1 MIADTTQE
9 EAHLG
14 NNVRKLRSVLGLS
27 QSDLADKM
35 KMPASQL
42 CKLEQQRHIDDEML
56 DKIAEAMGV
65 SVDTIKNYNH
75 EATINFIISNNT
87 FSGEDNKIAFGTSS
101 HNDHRT
107 INPLEKVSELYEQ
120 IIKEKEQNI
129 RNEYLIAELQRK
141 LDFHENK

>member
-1 MIADTTQE
+1 MIADTTHE

-14 NNVRKLRSVLGLS
+14 NNIRKLRSVLGLS

-42 CKLEQQRHIDDEML
+42 CKLEQQRNLDDEML

-75 EATINFIISNNT
+75 EATINFIISHNT
-87 FSGEDNKIAFGTSS
+87 FSGEDNKIAFGTCSN
-101 HNDHRT
+101 HDNRT

-120 IIKEKEQNI
+120 IIKEKEKNI
-129 RNEYLIAELQRK
+129 HNQYLIAELQKK
-141 LDFHENK
+141 LAFHENK